1 MGSVSPLLQ
10 ELAGIAQDGLG
21 RGLSSIGGEFQ
32 ARLLEANQLGAG
44 RLGAMPSPGAMPSLG
59 GVLIEAGLDLDLS
72 DEQMQRLAEAADRAM
87 AAGASSALVM
97 IDGKALRLDVQSRR
111 ITGEVSL
118 MHGDVLTGIDA
129 VVQASDPAQTSAFGG
144 LLQSGGSAL
153 GIHPEILK
161 ALLK

>member
-32 ARLLEANQLGAG
+32 TLLLEANQLGAG
-44 RLGAMPSPGAMPSLG
+44 RLGAMPSLG
-59 GVLIEAGLDLDLS
+59 GVSIEAGLDLDLS
-72 DEQMQRLAEAADRAM
+72 DEQMQRLAEAADRAL
-87 AAGASSALVM
+87 AAGASSALVL
-97 IDGKALRLDVQSRR
+97 IDGKALRLDVHARR

-129 VVQASDPAQTSAFGG
+129 VVQASDPAQTSDFGG
-144 LLQSGGSAL
+144 LLQSGGSSL

>member
-1 MGSVSPLLQ
+1 MGSVSALLQ
-10 ELAGIAQDGLG
+10 ELAGIAQDGVG
-21 RGLSSIGGEFQ
+21 RGLQSIGGEFQ
-32 ARLLEANQLGAG
+32 TLLLEANQLGAG
-44 RLGAMPSPGAMPSLG
+44 RLGAMPSLG
-59 GVLIEAGLDLDLS
+59 GVSIDAGLDLDLS
-72 DEQMQRLAEAADRAM
+72 DEQMQRLAEAADRAL
-87 AAGASSALVM
+87 AAGASSALVL
-97 IDGKALRLDVQSRR
+97 IDGKALRLDVQARR

-129 VVQASDPAQTSAFGG
+129 VVQASDPAQTSDFGG

>member
-10 ELAGIAQDGLG
+10 ELAGIAKDGVG

-32 ARLLEANQLGAG
+32 ARLLEANQLGMG
-44 RLGAMPSPGAMPSLG
+44 RLGAMPSLG
-59 GVLIEAGLDLDLS
+59 GVSIEAGLDLDLS
-72 DEQMQRLAEAADRAM
+72 DEQMQRLAEAADRAL
-87 AAGASSALVM
+87 AAGASNALVM
-97 IDGKALRLDVQSRR
+97 IDGKALRLDVQARR

-118 MHGDVLTGIDA
+118 MHGDVLMGIDA

-144 LLQSGGSAL
+144 FLQAGGSAL